1 MSNNKRKLKKLLE
14 GIEKNGK
21 LLDKL
26 VKMLDPKHVCVGEC
40 DSTNVNLY
48 FCSHCDKSH
57 PVCKRHFESRQRSK
71 LCLVCK
77 TKGIKRRWTMPVHAK
92 LNKTLY

>member
-1 MSNNKRKLKKLLE
+1 MSNNKRKFKKLHERL
-14 GIEKNGK
+14 EKNGK

-26 VKMLDPKHVCVGEC
+26 IKMQDSKHACVGGCE
-40 DSTNVNLY
+40 STNVNFY

-57 PVCKRHFESRQRSK
+57 PVCKRHFRSRQRSK

-92 LNKTLY
+92 